1 MDSQV
6 MVALGLSLVG
16 GASTSIGMGN
26 LFSCT
31 SVKIEKWVLFNMVVI
46 FNLQQIIL

>member
-16 GASTSIGMGN
+16 GVSTSIGMGN
-26 LFSCT
+26 LFFPT
-31 SVKIEKWVLFNMVVI
+31 SAKIENEFCSIRL
-46 FNLQQIIL
+46 